1 VVRSISSEFGLNAKY
16 NGSNLHTLSEGQGG
30 LTSSNTSPT
39 LSSGNTTPQFNAAV
53 GRANT
58 GKSGRVIDKLMGE
71 NDMLKRDLKV
81 AQLNTDECRQ
91 ATRMAEEKMETM
103 ASDYEAKLH
112 QANITTSM
120 LKRRDRQ
127 IEDLKGQLEGEKRK
141 AQAAQQSEGYWKRE
155 LDETVS
161 NTRERVQTAEQLAM
175 LMEGRVLTM
184 SNHWKEQG
192 TEVNRTVGRLGKEI
206 KSLVKDRQNDDKQIQ
221 RLNNLCEQQNEQLKK
236 LVKEKEAIQQHFD
249 EYKTFQEESL
259 AKIKADTAV
268 MEAHNIAITKTAT
281 ETLGELRWALA
292 VNKNLRAEPPE

>member
-1 VVRSISSEFGLNAKY
+1 LVRTISAEFGLNAKY
-16 NGSNLHTLSEGQGG
+16 NGSNLHSLSECQGG
-30 LTSSNTSPT
+30 LTSSTTSPT

-53 GRANT
+53 GRANA

-91 ATRMAEEKMETM
+91 ATRMAEEKMEAM

-112 QANITTSM
+112 QANVTTSM
-120 LKRRDRQ
+120 LKRRERQ

-155 LDETVS
+155 LDETLS
-161 NTRERVQTAEQLAM
+161 TTRERVQIAEQLAM
-175 LMEGRVLTM
+175 LMEARVLTM

-192 TEVNRTVGRLGKEI
+192 AEVNRTVSRLGKEI
-206 KSLVKDRQNDDKQIQ
+206 KCLVDDRRNDDIQIQ
-221 RLNNLCEQQNEQLKK
+221 RLNSVCEQQNEQLKK

-249 EYKTFQEESL
+249 DYKTFQEESL
-259 AKIKADTAV
+259 TKIKADTAM
-268 MEAHNIAITKTAT
+268 MEARNIEITKTAT

-292 VNKNLRAEPPE
+292 VKENMRSDTPE